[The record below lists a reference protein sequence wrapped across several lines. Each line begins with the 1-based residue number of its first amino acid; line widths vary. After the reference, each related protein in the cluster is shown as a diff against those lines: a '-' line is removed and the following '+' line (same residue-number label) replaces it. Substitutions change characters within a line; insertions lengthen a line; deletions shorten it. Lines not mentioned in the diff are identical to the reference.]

1 MNFTVLDQYNSFV
14 ENHFINKDSQQ
25 IEVLQKIYNTWSNN
39 KQNNYFFKQ
48 KKTKRLRTNYYER

>member
-39 KQNNYFFKQ
+39 KKNNYFFKLIDF
-48 KKTKRLRTNYYER
+48 TIF